1 MSQQENMPGET
12 CPVART
18 LDVIGD
24 RWSWLIVRDA
34 FDGIRRFGEFQKN
47 LGVARNI
54 LASRL
59 RALTE
64 QGVLEIVP
72 ASDGSAYQEYVLT
85 PKGEDLFTV
94 VVGLR
99 QWGEQHLFAR
109 REKHSTLIER
119 ASGKPVPRISLQDRD
134 GQTLRPEDTMVKK
147 VAPQKPG

>member
-1 MSQQENMPGET
+1 M
-12 CPVART
+12 
-18 LDVIGD
+18 
-24 RWSWLIVRDA
+24 
-34 FDGIRRFGEFQKN
+34 
-47 LGVARNI
+47 ARNI

-64 QGVLEIVP
+64 QGVLEIAP

-119 ASGKPVPRISLQDRD
+119 ASGKPVPRISLHDQD
-134 GQTLRPEDTMVKK
+134 GQALRPQDTIVKK
-147 VAPQKPG
+147 VNAAESLMIRNCIVRSASAAMPESRPGITGEQKKWRHQS